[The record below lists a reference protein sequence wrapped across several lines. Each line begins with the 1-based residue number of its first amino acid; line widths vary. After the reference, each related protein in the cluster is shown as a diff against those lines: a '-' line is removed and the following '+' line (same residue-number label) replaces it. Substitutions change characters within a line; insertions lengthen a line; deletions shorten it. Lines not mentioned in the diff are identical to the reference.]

1 MTFGPIHDKPK
12 QRLFST
18 YDLEWTPSHSPE
30 KARAIGL
37 EPLQVRLVGC
47 YDGER
52 YRAYR
57 DIGDFLRAALTRKN
71 HNRWFFAHAG
81 GLYDVQF
88 ILEWLI
94 KHAPTAF
101 RISAALSASSAII
114 VKIEKGRQ
122 CWYFVDSFW
131 LLRTSLRKIGAWIG
145 MAKGGA
151 EGKTD
156 IFWAP
161 LSELITYNEQ
171 DCKILWHAIAQ
182 LESIVLSLGGQLE
195 KTAASTAMSLFRR
208 AYLKR
213 EIVTT
218 PEVNEIARSA
228 YIASRVEP
236 FERVAENA
244 WSWDINSSF
253 PYAMT
258 FPAPGNMV
266 LEDKRLPD
274 SGLYVADVEVYQ
286 PPANIPVLPV
296 RGGKDGRVYFP
307 TGRWRGWYSDTDCRF
322 LEEAGG
328 RIEHVHRVMHF
339 EPFDDFSRYATDLYE
354 KRKESNDDGFKQIT
368 KILLNSLYLWED
380 SGSRKKVAAVGQ
392 PSERGAGSARLC
404 PREPRKAVY
413 SPRHLGGRRGAR
425 GSSRACADRDEH
437 HRHRSPHPGSLFDR
451 RPASLLL
458 RH

>member
-1 MTFGPIHDKPK
+1 MTFGPIKDKPK

-57 DIGDFLRAALTRKN
+57 EIGDFLRAALTRKN

-266 LEDKRLPD
+266 LDDRHLPD

-380 SGSRKKVAAVGQ
+380 SGSGTKIAAVGQ

-437 HRHRSPHPGSLFDR
+437 HRHRSPHPGALFDR